1 MKTLC
6 RGGFTLLELLISITI
21 LSIIVGMVYVSFSS
35 VVRAADV
42 AREVAERIRMRQF
55 LAQSFS
61 SSLPAAHVDAAVTV
75 QGYQFLGEDEA
86 GPMGSADRLSFC
98 SSTPLLGAYSLP
110 GVLKQVRYE
119 IVDENAE
126 EGGSLT
132 GVQTEGPRW
141 TDAPSIV
148 LEYTEAPLTVDMT
161 MEEDQM
167 FAPFDAE
174 EGMYAHWRVPVA
186 SFDVKYFDGEEW
198 MDSWNSIEL
207 GLMPWAVRVSINF
220 AKTEDELV
228 SEQAAGVNPDEHPDF
243 DMTYV
248 LPIGAGTLEP
258 FLELNPAAAAQ
269 GERDLFQDRE

>member
-35 VVRAADV
+35 VVRASDV
-42 AREVAERIRMRQF
+42 AREVAERTRLRQF

-61 SSLPAAHVDAAVTV
+61 SSLPAAHADAALTV
-75 QGYQFLGEDEA
+75 QGYQLLGEDEA

-98 SSTPLLGAYSLP
+98 SSTPLLGAFSLP

-126 EGGSLT
+126 EEGSLT
-132 GVQTEGPRW
+132 GVQMEGPRW
-141 TDAPSIV
+141 MDAPSLV
-148 LEYTEAPLTVDMT
+148 LEYTETPLTVDMT

-167 FAPFDAE
+167 LTPFDAD

-207 GLMPWAVRVSINF
+207 GLMPWAVRVKINF
-220 AKTEDELV
+220 AKTEEELV
-228 SEQAAGVNPDEHPDF
+228 SEQAAGVNPDENPDF

>member
-1 MKTLC
+1 MLLP
-6 RGGFTLLELLISITI
+6 RRSGFTLLELLISITI

-42 AREVAERIRMRQF
+42 AREVAERMRLRQF

-61 SSLPAAHVDAAVTV
+61 SSLPAARADAAVTV
-75 QGYQFLGEDEA
+75 QGYQFLGEDA
-86 GPMGSADRLSFC
+86 TGPMGPADLLSFC
-98 SSTPLLGAYSLP
+98 SATPLLGAYSLP
-110 GVLKQVRYE
+110 GVMKQVRYE
-119 IVDENAE
+119 IVDENLD

-132 GVQTEGPRW
+132 GVQTDGPAW
-141 TDAPSIV
+141 SDAPSLA
-148 LEYTEAPLTVDMT
+148 LEYTESPLTVEMT

-167 FAPFDAE
+167 LVPFDSE

-186 SFDVKYFDGEEW
+186 SFDAKYFDGEEW

-207 GLMPWAVRVSINF
+207 GLMPWAVKVSINF
-220 AKTEDELV
+220 AKTEEELV
-228 SEQAAGVNPDEHPDF
+228 SEQTAGINPLESPDF
-243 DMTYV
+243 EMTYV